1 MSRFMTIKAEEI
13 AEAFET
19 ERMTVLCRKLK
30 ETTAYPFCKVR
41 DYRDGSDRL

>member
-13 AEAFET
+13 AEA
-19 ERMTVLCRKLK
+19 LK
-30 ETTAYPFCKVR
+30 NVKVIAVMDRCEGFSYPFCKVR

>member
-19 ERMTVLCRKLK
+19 ERRQYFVGNLK
-30 ETTAYPFCKVR
+30 RPQHIPFVKVR